1 VVVPLL
7 RGQALVGVLDIDS
20 PQPARFDADDARG
33 LEAIAA
39 AFLAGTP
46 A

>member
-1 VVVPLL
+1 MPLL
-7 RGQALVGVLDIDS
+7 RGASLLGVLDIDS
-20 PQPARFDADDARG
+20 PQPGRFDAADVRG

-46 A
+46 G